1 MKAPDPNKLLVNT
14 PRERWRA
21 WRRLCRI
28 ARRAHPDPRDWPA
41 IDRALALTRPRLPTG
56 QYGTPLSPLEICDL
70 AGVSAKDK
78 LWVLLAVIRA
88 PHYSLTG
95 EMAWIIRLHRYRGL
109 TIPQARER
117 LKAIGLF

>member
-1 MKAPDPNKLLVNT
+1 MVNA

-56 QYGTPLSPLEICDL
+56 QYGTPL
-70 AGVSAKDK
+70 
-78 LWVLLAVIRA
+78 AVIRA
-88 PHYSLTG
+88 PRYSLTG
-95 EMAWIIRLHRYRGL
+95 EMAWIYRLHRHRGL
-109 TIPQARER
+109 TIPQAHER
-117 LKAIGLF
+117 LKAIGLALLARLDARDAAIDAAGKEE